1 MSTAVITERIT
12 EASPNFKAR
21 MAGVLYL
28 LSVLTAVVGES
39 FVHGG
44 LAIAAGLIAVA
55 GMILM
60 TLLFYDIVKPVSAN
74 LAWFAASFSLAGL
87 TLEALRWNP
96 QGVDIAMVLHGLY
109 CVLIGYLIFRSAFLP
124 RILGALMAF
133 GGLGWLTFL
142 SPPLQNF
149 LSPYNMACGFIGE
162 ASVMLWLLV
171 IGLNLRRGKEQASRA
186 GNWRSQH
193 AVHP

>member
-1 MSTAVITERIT
+1 MSTAVITERIA
-12 EASPNFKAR
+12 EASPSFKAR

-28 LSVLTAVVGES
+28 LSVGTAVVGES

-55 GMILM
+55 GMM
-60 TLLFYDIVKPVSAN
+60 AVTLLFYDIVKPASQN

-109 CVLIGYLIFRSAFLP
+109 CVLMGYLVFRSAFLP
-124 RILGALMAF
+124 RLVGALMAF
-133 GGLGWLTFL
+133 GGLGWLAFL
-142 SPPLQNF
+142 SPPLHNF
-149 LSPYNMACGFIGE
+149 LSPYNMAWGFIGE

-171 IGLNLRRGKEQASRA
+171 FGLNVQRGKERASAA
-186 GNWRSQH
+186 GKWRSQH
-193 AVHP
+193 PVHP

>member
-1 MSTAVITERIT
+1 MSTAVITGRIA
-12 EASPNFKAR
+12 EASPNCKAR
-21 MAGVLYL
+21 MAGGLYL
-28 LSVLTAVVGES
+28 FSVGTAVVGES

-55 GMILM
+55 GMM
-60 TLLFYDIVKPVSAN
+60 AVTLLCYDIVKPANQN

-109 CVLIGYLIFRSAFLP
+109 CVLIGYLVFRSALLP
-124 RILGALMAF
+124 RLLGAMMAF

-142 SPPLQNF
+142 SPPLQTF
-149 LSPYNMACGFIGE
+149 LSPYNLACGFIGE

-171 IGLNLRRGKEQASRA
+171 SGLNAQRGKEQASAA
-186 GNWRSQH
+186 GNWQSQH

>member
-1 MSTAVITERIT
+1 MSSTVITGRIA
-12 EASPNFKAR
+12 EASPSCKAR

-28 LSVLTAVVGES
+28 LSLGTAIVGES
-39 FVHGG
+39 FARGS
-44 LAIAAGLIAVA
+44 LAIALGLIAVA
-55 GMILM
+55 GMIAV
-60 TLLFYDIVKPVSAN
+60 TLLVYDIVRPVSES

-109 CVLIGYLIFRSAFLP
+109 CALMGYLVFRSAFLP
-124 RILGALMAF
+124 RFLGALMLV

-142 SPPLQNF
+142 SPLLQNS

-171 IGLNLRRGKEQASRA
+171 TGLNVRRGKEQASAA
-186 GNWRSQH
+186 GDWRSQH
-193 AVHP
+193 PVHS

>member
-1 MSTAVITERIT
+1 MSTAVITERIA
-12 EASPNFKAR
+12 EASPSFKAR

-55 GMILM
+55 GMM
-60 TLLFYDIVKPVSAN
+60 AVTLFFYDIVKPANQN

-87 TLEALRWNP
+87 TLEALRGNP

-109 CVLIGYLIFRSAFLP
+109 CVLMGYLVFRSAFLP
-124 RILGALMAF
+124 RLLGALMAF

-142 SPPLQNF
+142 SSPLENF

-162 ASVMLWLLV
+162 ASVMLWLLAF
-171 IGLNLRRGKEQASRA
+171 GLSVGRGKKQARAA

-193 AVHP
+193 PLHP

>member
-55 GMILM
+55 GMVLM

-87 TLEALRWNP
+87 TFEALRWNP

-171 IGLNLRRGKEQASRA
+171 IGLNLRRGKEQASPA

>member
-1 MSTAVITERIT
+1 
-12 EASPNFKAR
+12 
-21 MAGVLYL
+21 
-28 LSVLTAVVGES
+28 
-39 FVHGG
+39 
-44 LAIAAGLIAVA
+44 
-55 GMILM
+55 
-60 TLLFYDIVKPVSAN
+60 
-74 LAWFAASFSLAGL
+74 
-87 TLEALRWNP
+87 
-96 QGVDIAMVLHGLY
+96 VLHGLY

-171 IGLNLRRGKEQASRA
+171 IGLNLRRGKEQASPA

>member
-1 MSTAVITERIT
+1 MSTAVITEQIA
-12 EASPNFKAR
+12 EASPSFKTR
-21 MAGVLYL
+21 MAGVIYL
-28 LSVLTAVVGES
+28 LSVGTAVVGES

-44 LAIAAGLIAVA
+44 LATAAGLIAVA
-55 GMILM
+55 GMM
-60 TLLFYDIVKPVSAN
+60 AVTLLFYDIVKPANQN

-87 TLEALRWNP
+87 TFEALRWNP

-109 CVLIGYLIFRSAFLP
+109 CVLIGYLVFRSAFLP
-124 RILGALMAF
+124 RLLGALMAF

-142 SPPLQNF
+142 SPSLQNS

-162 ASVMLWLLV
+162 ASVMLWLLAF
-171 IGLNLRRGKEQASRA
+171 GLSVRRGKEQARAA

>member
-171 IGLNLRRGKEQASRA
+171 IGLNLRRGKEQASPA

>member
-1 MSTAVITERIT
+1 MSTAVITERIA
-12 EASPNFKAR
+12 EASPSFKAR

-28 LSVLTAVVGES
+28 LSVGMAVVGES
-39 FVHGG
+39 FVHGE

-55 GMILM
+55 GMM
-60 TLLFYDIVKPVSAN
+60 AVTLLFYDIVKPANQN

-96 QGVDIAMVLHGLY
+96 QGMDIAMVLHGLY
-109 CVLIGYLIFRSAFLP
+109 CVLIGYLVFRSAFLP

-142 SPPLQNF
+142 SPPLENF

-171 IGLNLRRGKEQASRA
+171 FGLSVRRGKEQARAA

>member
-55 GMILM
+55 GMVLM

-171 IGLNLRRGKEQASRA
+171 IGLNLRRGKEQASPA

>member
-142 SPPLQNF
+142 SPPLANS
-149 LSPYNMACGFIGE
+149 LSPYNTAAGLIGE
-162 ASVMLWLLV
+162 GSVMLWLLLMAV
-171 IGLNLRRGKEQASRA
+171 GLPRWREQAR
-186 GNWRSQH
+186 
-193 AVHP
+193 